1 MIHRF
6 FKEGEILDVAG
17 LNKITVLLDR
27 AETEL
32 TEIGLNE
39 WRPKLDGP
47 PHKHDL
53 KDQVFYITSGEGIVK
68 LANQNFNVKEG
79 SLAYV
84 PAGIVHQTITT
95 SDEPLCYMLL
105 NIFSD
110 HSKEGHASFADHIEK
125 VKQTR
130 KQQAESG
137 KADTADSPVP
147 FEIKPVKFIDDVH
160 ELEIQVT
167 AFGSTEY
174 LLKNSETNRCEMEL
188 VKLNAKKE
196 TPFNSLKDREQS
208 IFVTHGNGEIT
219 VDDET
224 EEIKPG
230 DLVFVPRNST
240 YSVKAVGTELRYL
253 GLSAMV

>member
-1 MIHRF
+1 MIKRF
-6 FKEGEILDVAG
+6 YKEGVKLDVAG

-27 AETEL
+27 SETEL

-39 WRPKLDGP
+39 WKPGLYGP

-68 LANQNFNVKEG
+68 LGDQSFEARPG
-79 SLAYV
+79 SFAYV
-84 PAGIVHQTITT
+84 PAGVVHQTITT
-95 SDEPLCYMLL
+95 SDEPLCYLLL

-167 AFGSTEY
+167 AFGLTEY
-174 LLKNSETNRCEMEL
+174 LLKNSETNRCAMEL
-188 VKLNAKKE
+188 VKLNATKE

-208 IFVTHGNGEIT
+208 IFVTHGNGAIT
-219 VDDET
+219 VDEET
-224 EEIKPG
+224 EEIKQG

-253 GLSAMV
+253 CLSAMV